1 MLLLLLH
8 PILTSLSPESPGT
21 PTGRSVGGTMDAEE
35 ASRVLAERRRLARI
49 QKEQEER
56 QRQEME
62 RCVFYRDAFL
72 VSITETV
79 PQLWWCGQI

>member
-1 MLLLLLH
+1 
-8 PILTSLSPESPGT
+8 
-21 PTGRSVGGTMDAEE
+21 MDAEE
-35 ASRVLAERRRLARI
+35 ASRVLTERRRLARI

-62 RCVFYRDAFL
+62 RCVFWTHLFCRDAFL

-79 PQLWWCGQI
+79 PYLRWCGQILCAPSG